1 MGRAHLMN
9 PHRLCAAA
17 DSLLEAMGRLGPT
30 SPGASE
36 GGGTEGRTRVFTQT
50 EINEAALMLARLG
63 YLHSDDGPRG

>member
-17 DSLLEAMGRLGPT
+17 DSLLEAMGRLGAS
-30 SPGASE
+30 SPGGGE
-36 GGGTEGRTRVFTQT
+36 GGAPEGRTRVFTQS

-63 YLHSDDGPRG
+63 YLHSDEAPRG